1 MSLRHMA
8 GLGILVL
15 AIPLFGQDTA
25 DKMERARKLLAE
37 KDYKQAESVVRE
49 VLGEAPE
56 NADANYVLGLSLLG
70 QDRFKEAEEALLKAD
85 KAASSEGAAPSTSP
99 RPEAIQVGLARAYM
113 DQKELDKAGE
123 ALARADKMKPDDPDV
138 YYYRGMLD
146 AHRQDYAAA
155 ARDMD
160 KTIELDPKRAHAYYY
175 SGIAYNQIKRPDKM
189 VERFQMFLKLAP
201 DAPEAAKVRALL
213 RVVR

>member
-1 MSLRHMA
+1 MSLKHLA
-8 GLGILVL
+8 GLGILLL

-25 DKMERARKLLAE
+25 EKIERARKLLAD
-37 KDYKQAESVVRE
+37 KDYKQAESIARE
-49 VLGEAPE
+49 VLGEASE
-56 NADANYVLGLSLLG
+56 NADANYLLGMSLLG
-70 QDRFKEAEEALLKAD
+70 QDRFKEAEDALLKAD
-85 KAASSEGAAPSTSP
+85 KAASSEGSPSTGP
-99 RPEAIQVGLARAYM
+99 KPEAIQVGLARAYM

-123 ALARADKMKPDDPDV
+123 ALARAEKMRPDDPDV

-160 KTIELDPKRAHAYYY
+160 KAIELDPKRAYAYYY

>member
-1 MSLRHMA
+1 MSFKHIA
-8 GLGILVL
+8 GLAILVL
-15 AIPLFGQDTA
+15 TIPTFGQDTSE
-25 DKMERARKLLAE
+25 KIERARKLLAD

-49 VLGEAPE
+49 VLDESPE
-56 NADANYVLGLSLLG
+56 NADANYVLGMSLLG
-70 QDRFKEAEEALLKAD
+70 QGRSKEAEEALLKAD
-85 KAASSEGAAPSTSP
+85 KGLSPESAPSTGP
-99 RPEAIQVGLARAYM
+99 KPEAIQVGLARAYM
-113 DQKELDKAGE
+113 DQKQLDKAGE
-123 ALARADKMKPDDPDV
+123 ALARADQMKPDDPDV

-160 KTIELDPKRAHAYYY
+160 KSIELDPKRAYAYYY

-189 VERFQMFLKLAP
+189 VERFQVFLKLAP
-201 DAPEAAKVRALL
+201 DAPEAAKVRSLL